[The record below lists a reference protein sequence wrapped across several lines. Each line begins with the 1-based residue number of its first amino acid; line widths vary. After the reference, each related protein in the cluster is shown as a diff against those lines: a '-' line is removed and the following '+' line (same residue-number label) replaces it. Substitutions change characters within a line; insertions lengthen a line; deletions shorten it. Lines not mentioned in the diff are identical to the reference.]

1 LKLKEALQE
10 YEKKKEKIKKQRQRI
25 KAKYTK
31 SSKEI
36 ILKIFKNLERLEKK
50 EIPKNVDSR
59 LARIVEVEKERYITA
74 LRNMLQKIESIED
87 VEKILPEISRIHVAH
102 GRHLLLIFERE
113 IYEINS
119 LLKDLSKEYS
129 AYLEEV
135 NKVGI
140 EDVKTKEL
148 VKELEDLR
156 KHIKEEELSKEEL
169 VVHLEELQKQI
180 KELENKQE
188 FKALRE
194 SQEKLKREISQ
205 KEINIRSKISK
216 LQKPIKRMRLPDRIA
231 REFSKDSAYA
241 IHHSEEFLELLSRI
255 ENKLDKKY
263 KRTAEWAK
271 TSLAK
276 ESQELVTMKE
286 ELAKIEKELSSI
298 VREEEAKKREIEE
311 LKKRIHEKEEK
322 IKSFKKKIQ
331 ELEEELKKSISKL
344 ERILGERIETS

>member
-1 LKLKEALQE
+1 LRLREALQE
-10 YEKKKEKIKKQRQRI
+10 YEKKKENIKKQRQRT

-50 EIPKNVDSR
+50 EIPKNVDSQ
-59 LARIVEVEKERYITA
+59 LARIVKVERERYITA

-87 VEKILPEISRIHVAH
+87 VEKILPEISKVHVAH
-102 GRHLLLIFERE
+102 GRHLLLVFERE
-113 IYEINS
+113 IYEINA
-119 LLKDLSKEYS
+119 LLKALSKEYS
-129 AYLEEV
+129 AYLEEI
-135 NKVGI
+135 NKDI
-140 EDVKTKEL
+140 EDVKIKEL
-148 VKELEDLR
+148 LKELEDLR
-156 KHIKEEELSKEEL
+156 NHIKEEELSKEKL
-169 VVHLEELQKQI
+169 MIHLEELQKQI
-180 KELENKQE
+180 KELEDKPE

-194 SQEKLKREISQ
+194 SEEKLKREISR

-231 REFSKDSAYA
+231 REFSKDSACA
-241 IHHSEEFLELLSRI
+241 IHHPGEFLELLSRI

-276 ESQELVTMKE
+276 ESQELVSMKE

-311 LKKRIHEKEEK
+311 LKRKIREKEEK
-322 IKSFKKKIQ
+322 IKSFKKKIE

>member
-1 LKLKEALQE
+1 MRLREALQE
-10 YEKKKEKIKKQRQRI
+10 YEKKKENIKKQRQRT

-50 EIPKNVDSR
+50 EIPKNVDSQ
-59 LARIVEVEKERYITA
+59 LARIVKVERERYITA

-87 VEKILPEISRIHVAH
+87 VEKILPEISKVHVAH
-102 GRHLLLIFERE
+102 GRHLLLVFERE
-113 IYEINS
+113 IYEINA
-119 LLKDLSKEYS
+119 LLKALSKEYS
-129 AYLEEV
+129 AYLEEI
-135 NKVGI
+135 NKDI
-140 EDVKTKEL
+140 EDVKIKEL
-148 VKELEDLR
+148 LKELEDLR
-156 KHIKEEELSKEEL
+156 NHIKEEELSKEKL
-169 VVHLEELQKQI
+169 MIHLEELQKQI
-180 KELENKQE
+180 KELEDKPE

-194 SQEKLKREISQ
+194 SEEKLKREISR

-231 REFSKDSAYA
+231 REFSKDSACA
-241 IHHSEEFLELLSRI
+241 IHHPGEFLELLSRI

-276 ESQELVTMKE
+276 ESQELVSMKE

-311 LKKRIHEKEEK
+311 LKRKIREKEEK
-322 IKSFKKKIQ
+322 IKSFKKKIE

>member
-1 LKLKEALQE
+1 MRLREALQE
-10 YEKKKEKIKKQRQRI
+10 YEKKKENIKKQRQRT

-50 EIPKNVDSR
+50 EIPKNVDSQ
-59 LARIVEVEKERYITA
+59 LARIVKVERERYITA

-87 VEKILPEISRIHVAH
+87 VEKILPEISKVHVAH
-102 GRHLLLIFERE
+102 GRHLLLVFERE
-113 IYEINS
+113 IYEINA
-119 LLKDLSKEYS
+119 LLKALSKEYS
-129 AYLEEV
+129 AYLEEI
-135 NKVGI
+135 NKNI
-140 EDVKTKEL
+140 EDVKIKEL
-148 VKELEDLR
+148 LKELEDLR
-156 KHIKEEELSKEEL
+156 NHIKEEELSKEKL
-169 VVHLEELQKQI
+169 MIHLEELQKQI
-180 KELENKQE
+180 KELEDKPE

-194 SQEKLKREISQ
+194 SEEKLKREISR

-231 REFSKDSAYA
+231 REFSKDSACA
-241 IHHSEEFLELLSRI
+241 IHHPGEFLELLSRI

-276 ESQELVTMKE
+276 ESQELVSMKE

-311 LKKRIHEKEEK
+311 LKRKIREKEEK
-322 IKSFKKKIQ
+322 IKSFKKKIE
-331 ELEEELKKSISKL
+331 ELEEELKNSISKL

>member
-1 LKLKEALQE
+1 MRLREALQE
-10 YEKKKEKIKKQRQRI
+10 YEKKKENIKKQRQRT

-50 EIPKNVDSR
+50 EIPKNVDSQ
-59 LARIVEVEKERYITA
+59 LARIVKVERERYITA
-74 LRNMLQKIESIED
+74 LRNMLQKIESIEE
-87 VEKILPEISRIHVAH
+87 VEKILPEISKVHVAH
-102 GRHLLLIFERE
+102 GRHLLLVFERE
-113 IYEINS
+113 IYEINA
-119 LLKDLSKEYS
+119 LLKALSKEYS
-129 AYLEEV
+129 AYLEEI
-135 NKVGI
+135 NKDI
-140 EDVKTKEL
+140 EDVKIKEL
-148 VKELEDLR
+148 LKELEDLR
-156 KHIKEEELSKEEL
+156 NHIKEEELSKEKL
-169 VVHLEELQKQI
+169 MIHLEELQKQI
-180 KELENKQE
+180 KELEDKPE

-194 SQEKLKREISQ
+194 SEEKLKREISR

-231 REFSKDSAYA
+231 REFSKDSACA
-241 IHHSEEFLELLSRI
+241 IYHPGEFLELLSKI

-276 ESQELVTMKE
+276 ESQELVSMKE

-311 LKKRIHEKEEK
+311 LKRKIREKEEK
-322 IKSFKKKIQ
+322 IKSFKKKIE

>member
-1 LKLKEALQE
+1 MRLREALRE
-10 YEKKKEKIKKQRQRI
+10 YERKKENIKKQRQRT
-25 KAKYTK
+25 KAKYTE

-50 EIPKNVDSR
+50 EIPKNVDSQ
-59 LARIVEVEKERYITA
+59 LARIVKVERERYITA

-87 VEKILPEISRIHVAH
+87 VEKILPEISKVHVAH
-102 GRHLLLIFERE
+102 GRHLLLVFERE
-113 IYEINS
+113 IYEINA
-119 LLKDLSKEYS
+119 LLKALSKEYS
-129 AYLEEV
+129 AYLEEI
-135 NKVGI
+135 NKNI
-140 EDVKTKEL
+140 EDVKIKEL
-148 VKELEDLR
+148 LKELEDLR
-156 KHIKEEELSKEEL
+156 NHIKEEELSKEKL
-169 VVHLEELQKQI
+169 MIHLEELQKQI
-180 KELENKQE
+180 KELEDKPE

-194 SQEKLKREISQ
+194 SEEKLKREISQ

-231 REFSKDSAYA
+231 REFSKDSACA
-241 IHHSEEFLELLSRI
+241 IHHPGEFLELLSRI

-276 ESQELVTMKE
+276 ESQELVSMKE

-311 LKKRIHEKEEK
+311 LKRKIREKEEK
-322 IKSFKKKIQ
+322 IKSFKKKIE

>member
-1 LKLKEALQE
+1 LRLREALQE
-10 YEKKKEKIKKQRQRI
+10 YEKKKENIKKQRQRT

-50 EIPKNVDSR
+50 EIPKNVDSQ
-59 LARIVEVEKERYITA
+59 LARIVKVERERYITA

-87 VEKILPEISRIHVAH
+87 VEKILPEISKVHVAH
-102 GRHLLLIFERE
+102 GRHLLLVFERE
-113 IYEINS
+113 IYEINA
-119 LLKDLSKEYS
+119 LLKALSKEYS
-129 AYLEEV
+129 AYLEEI
-135 NKVGI
+135 NKNI
-140 EDVKTKEL
+140 EDVKIKEL
-148 VKELEDLR
+148 LKELEDLR
-156 KHIKEEELSKEEL
+156 NHIKEEELSKEKL
-169 VVHLEELQKQI
+169 MIHLEELQKQI
-180 KELENKQE
+180 KELEDKPE

-194 SQEKLKREISQ
+194 SEEKLKREISR

-231 REFSKDSAYA
+231 REFSKDSACA
-241 IHHSEEFLELLSRI
+241 IHHPGEFLELLSRI

-276 ESQELVTMKE
+276 ESQELVSMKE

-311 LKKRIHEKEEK
+311 LKRKIREKEEK
-322 IKSFKKKIQ
+322 IKSFKKKIE
-331 ELEEELKKSISKL
+331 ELEEELKNSISKL